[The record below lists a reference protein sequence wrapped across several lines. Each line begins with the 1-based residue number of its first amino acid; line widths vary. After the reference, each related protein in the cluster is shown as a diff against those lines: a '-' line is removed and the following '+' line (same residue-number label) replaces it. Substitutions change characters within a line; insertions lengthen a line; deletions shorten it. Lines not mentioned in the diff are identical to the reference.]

1 MSKKI
6 VGSET
11 EAESEGEDGGGGSA
25 SEDESPSKKRRVE
38 SSAQAFDSL
47 KVVSLAQ
54 DRNIE
59 QVRALSLRAIKM
71 VSEIEPPVVGWRKML
86 PTWIPKK
93 KKKGKIT
100 RGLKAW
106 VKDKGLCNTWIH
118 DAINFYTMTIGV
130 PPVITGVK
138 RKKKTKKSKGPRGHT
153 RGQTPLSKVLIYVH
167 YISLHITLCY
177 VIFVYD

>member
-1 MSKKI
+1 MSGSSTESKKV

-71 VSEIEPPVVGWRKML
+71 VSEIEPPIVGWWRKML

-93 KKKGKIT
+93 KKREK
-100 RGLKAW
+100 
-106 VKDKGLCNTWIH
+106 
-118 DAINFYTMTIGV
+118 
-130 PPVITGVK
+130 
-138 RKKKTKKSKGPRGHT
+138 
-153 RGQTPLSKVLIYVH
+153 
-167 YISLHITLCY
+167 
-177 VIFVYD
+177 